1 MGAPQCPQ
9 PTSPLRPVCARS
21 LRQPLPSLCSCP
33 PTRALDATAPP
44 QHPSLSE
51 GGGQKSFP
59 GAIWPR
65 PLPGLRKTLKA
76 PQDWDRGQETRDPP
90 PDLRTQCYAPVLAF
104 TARSLNRLG
113 AGPRAHSLQPSPPS
127 PPLSPSPF
135 SSRSPWLSSL
145 GSPATKGGAVFF
157 RGCCCGLRFSA
168 CCETISRLCDP
179 LVSPH

>member
-1 MGAPQCPQ
+1 MRVLSA
-9 PTSPLRPVCARS
+9 
-21 LRQPLPSLCSCP
+21 SLCQACAPALPLELWTQPRHLNIP
-33 PTRALDATAPP
+33 PCL
-44 QHPSLSE
+44 

-145 GSPATKGGAVFF
+145 GSPATKGGGSFF
-157 RGCCCGLRFSA
+157 PGLLLWAKVLS
-168 CCETISRLCDP
+168 L
-179 LVSPH
+179 L